1 MSWPTLK
8 TYLAPTTRSLLQHL
22 KESPAFPP
30 TSVNVFAL
38 SAQAYYLQSAVSY
51 LNRLPNS
58 IGVLSTSLSQGVQL
72 SVASYSNSVCL
83 PFRSTIPGVPQPEV
97 GRIRMYRPPT
107 KEDRASEARL
117 EDVLSGGTMSWNDAL
132 SKSGS
137 FELPP
142 ELEKIGNKSSVSSF
156 FYLSDNA
163 PEGLMQSLHRHFPN
177 AGQLG
182 LIASSTPFITG
193 RPFTLFKRSKI
204 FADGAVGLALFHQGK
219 QEHDIVF
226 ENLEAFSPILEVT
239 QAQTNMVETLD
250 HGNSVE
256 ALLQALHQR
265 GPINKEDDIYLGVI
279 SDATSPVYRRR
290 TRRPPFSHV
299 FKVTAGGPTK
309 GTLLLDAT
317 EGPRVGS
324 KVQFVVATKP
334 EPPSTFPLIGQPT
347 PTISLSAI
355 SDSDIGT
362 VSSGSQVKEVENVFL
377 GTSENGFVVGS
388 STATATHQPW
398 LCTIP
403 GAKYQVQWQK

>member
-1 MSWPTLK
+1 MTWPTLK
-8 TYLAPTTRSLLQHL
+8 TYIAPTTRSLLQHL

-30 TSVNVFAL
+30 TSVNLFAL

-107 KEDRASEARL
+107 REDRASEARL

-163 PEGLMQSLHRHFPN
+163 PEGLMQSLHRISPMPD
-177 AGQLG
+177 
-182 LIASSTPFITG
+182 SSTPFITG
-193 RPFTLFKRSKI
+193 RPFTLFKRPKI

-219 QEHDIVF
+219 QEHEIVF

-256 ALLQALHQR
+256 ALLRALHQR

-279 SDATSPVYRRR
+279 T
-290 TRRPPFSHV
+290 
-299 FKVTAGGPTK
+299 GGPTK

-324 KVQFVVATKP
+324 KIQFVVATKP

-347 PTISLSAI
+347 PTISLNAI